1 MVCYNL
7 NLCVYL
13 ITLVWVRGSEFCI
26 LAEEEKYEK
35 KFTIIR
41 KKLIF

>member
-1 MVCYNL
+1 MCCNL
-7 NLCVYL
+7 NLNVNL
-13 ITLVWVRGSEFCI
+13 ITLAWVRGSEFCI